1 MFRQLAEGLLK
12 KSGISDYQLGTSK
25 VFLRAGQM
33 ALLDKQRTDTL
44 NASAIRLQRYARS
57 YLARQHFKKAKQAVI
72 RMQVRSSKLLVK
84 GSGCCC
90 CCCCCCSYFSLC
102 GDWVQFCCG
111 HAGGGWVD
119 VQEPSHICIIGHITT
134 PERSL

>member
-90 CCCCCCSYFSLC
+90 CCSYTVPPASCSRVLPNRTPPLLLLLLL
-102 GDWVQFCCG
+102 VTRRV
-111 HAGGGWVD
+111 AGSAG
-119 VQEPSHICIIGHITT
+119 E
-134 PERSL
+134 